1 MENSKISIII
11 RTYNE
16 EKHIGKLLAEVS
28 QQRDVGELEI
38 VIVDSGS
45 QDETIEIVRNFD
57 TQIVTISPE
66 DFSFGYSL
74 NKGIDKAIG
83 EICVIVSAHC
93 HPSDD
98 LWLKSLI
105 APFSNNQVM
114 MTYGNQRGAEETKFS
129 EQRLFGKLFGEETI
143 LDDQVPFANNAN
155 SAIRRSFWQNY
166 RFNEAVTGFED
177 LDWAKHVR
185 HEGFKIS
192 YIAEALVYH
201 VHDETWA
208 QIYNRYFREAY
219 AYKEIY
225 PNEHFTFFEFVYV
238 CAFSILQDWYVAVN
252 RKQFMRSFTEI
263 IFFRSLQYFATYKA
277 YKLRGSP
284 LSDLKRK
291 LYYPVS
297 SRFGMIKTRQN
308 R

>member
-1 MENSKISIII
+1 MIFNISKVYPNINNKWCQSECQNTIPCKRIVIRWWITIYRKQSHISINPI
-11 RTYNE
+11 
-16 EKHIGKLLAEVS
+16 
-28 QQRDVGELEI
+28 DVYL
-38 VIVDSGS
+38 
-45 QDETIEIVRNFD
+45 
-57 TQIVTISPE
+57 
-66 DFSFGYSL
+66 
-74 NKGIDKAIG
+74 
-83 EICVIVSAHC
+83 
-93 HPSDD
+93 
-98 LWLKSLI
+98 
-105 APFSNNQVM
+105 
-114 MTYGNQRGAEETKFS
+114 
-129 EQRLFGKLFGEETI
+129 
-143 LDDQVPFANNAN
+143 
-155 SAIRRSFWQNY
+155 
-166 RFNEAVTGFED
+166 VTGFED

-297 SRFGMIKTRQN
+297 SKFGMIKTRQN